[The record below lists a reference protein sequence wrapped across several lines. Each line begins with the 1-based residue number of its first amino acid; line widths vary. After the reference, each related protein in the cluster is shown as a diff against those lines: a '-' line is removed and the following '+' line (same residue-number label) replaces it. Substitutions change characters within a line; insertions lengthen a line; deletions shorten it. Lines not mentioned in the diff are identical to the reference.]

1 MSILAKNIKDQKDQ
15 SVVIKLEFIDQFI
28 HLFLEDG
35 RQIKTPLKFYPKL
48 FQASQA
54 QLQDYRL
61 LGGGT
66 GIHWEALDEDLSVDS
81 IIKGRP
87 SI

>member
-1 MSILAKNIKDQKDQ
+1 MNILAKNTKNQPVTVK
-15 SVVIKLEFIDQFI
+15 VEFIDQFI

-35 RQIKTPLKFYPKL
+35 RQVKTPLKLYPKL
-48 FQASQA
+48 SKATQA

-66 GIHWEALDEDLSVDS
+66 GIHWESLDEDLSVDS
-81 IIKGRP
+81 IIKGRQG
-87 SI
+87 I